1 MKLLLENW
9 REFLKE
15 GIDPRIQK
23 QLDKILALPDVG
35 VAITE
40 IRNPPGISVYY
51 VRISDVDP
59 KRFSKITD
67 EDVTTVKM
75 GREIETG
82 IPHGDVEIWKA
93 DPHDSGPC
101 LDGYIVLQS
110 NVARGQG
117 PLLYEIALEWASQ
130 KGGGLAADR
139 GIVSQYAM
147 AVWDK
152 YAKRSDVEKKQMD
165 IEHPNWHD
173 TPTIPQLT
181 PDDPEDDCEQ
191 MKAVRVGGMDGWAD
205 TSISKMYYKD
215 IPEVMNILRK
225 AGRLMEEA

>member
-9 REFLKE
+9 RKYLNE

-35 VAITE
+35 VAIRE

-51 VRISDVDP
+51 VHISDNDP
-59 KRFSKITD
+59 KRFSQVSYD
-67 EDVTTVKM
+67 DP
-75 GREIETG
+75 G
-82 IPHGDVEIWKA
+82 IPHGEVEIWKG
-93 DPHDSGPC
+93 DPGDSGPC
-101 LDGYIVLQS
+101 LDGYLIMQA
-110 NVARGQG
+110 NAERGWG

-181 PDDPEDDCEQ
+181 PDVPEDDCEQ
-191 MKAVRVGGMDGWAD
+191 MKAVRIGGMDGWAD
-205 TSISKMYYKD
+205 TSVSKMYYKD
-215 IPEVMNILRK
+215 TSEVMNILRK